1 MKGKRQE
8 VTRREPIKDRARDV
22 FSCGDVTSDGSL
34 SEKSAVVTLE
44 NWRGITTTLLPP
56 GSEDRCKRYIRNREG
71 RDDETRHLSP
81 RTQNTHGTRHEEHR
95 VRLRNRKSLATTNA
109 SACCEGARV
118 HAQVL
123 ARALDGCN
131 WALVTEFIATFRAL
145 NGREINH
152 D

>member
-1 MKGKRQE
+1 M
-8 VTRREPIKDRARDV
+8 TDRSRKKV
-22 FSCGDVTSDGSL
+22 LQLHLKIGEGLPLLL
-34 SEKSAVVTLE
+34 S
-44 NWRGITTTLLPP
+44 
-56 GSEDRCKRYIRNREG
+56 SEGRCERYIRNREG

-81 RTQNTHGTRHEEHR
+81 RTQNTHGTQHEEHR
-95 VRLRNRKSLATTNA
+95 VRLRSRKTLATTNA

-123 ARALDGCN
+123 VRALDGCN
-131 WALVTEFIATFRAL
+131 WAPVTEFIAAFRAL